1 MHWQIQTF
9 SRHLLLPWCNSP
21 FIMLQLYVLS
31 NRHIESAHSFREHA
45 FSNKKCCRFSHFS
58 KKTHSGYSEVPH
70 EASFLIS
77 PRKHIV
83 GTQKCLTEASFLISP
98 RKHIVCTQKC
108 LTEALLKSTNMY
120 SWRNK
125 KNDFLDTPYLVLW
138 HIFKYITRTGNKL
151 FWVSFYV
158 LC

>member
-1 MHWQIQTF
+1 MPIASENMPFPTKSVAGF
-9 SRHLLLPWCNSP
+9 LISP
-21 FIMLQLYVLS
+21 RKRIVGTQ
-31 NRHIESAHSFREHA
+31 
-45 FSNKKCCRFSHFS
+45 KCL
-58 KKTHSGYSEVPH
+58 T

-125 KNDFLDTPYLVLW
+125 KNDFLDTPYLVL
-138 HIFKYITRTGNKL
+138 
-151 FWVSFYV
+151 
-158 LC
+158 